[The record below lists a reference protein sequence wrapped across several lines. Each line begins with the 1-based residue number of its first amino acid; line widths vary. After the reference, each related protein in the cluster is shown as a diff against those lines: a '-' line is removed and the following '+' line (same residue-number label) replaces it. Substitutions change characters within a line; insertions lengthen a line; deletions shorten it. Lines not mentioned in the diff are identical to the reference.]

1 MLLFFFESPAVK
13 LGTQC
18 GPDWNLA
25 LHKSSATRWWI
36 GGRKSKFTFLQP
48 PWHKQRDVFWIV
60 RVSLRKRGLGK
71 RRPYSLQD
79 RTDPAFRSAFIQHE
93 LSLVALSYL
102 WIDDWHSWPLLPR
115 GWDALRKSQ
124 SCVFIQLL
132 YILKWALAPLH
143 TRYLCFCRPDQET
156 NAIWSQS
163 AWRNLMS
170 CCDRNCILLHGH
182 YSLSSC
188 LRLDTHLNPCCRMAR
203 CSLQKV
209 CFLLMLC
216 FTAVIWYVWPLSLH
230 VLWNVLKPIFFIDF
244 HAHLSTC
251 PGRGVKLII

>member
-1 MLLFFFESPAVK
+1 MRFFFFFESPAGK

-36 GGRKSKFTFLQP
+36 GGRKSEFTFLQP
-48 PWHKQRDVFWIV
+48 LWHKQRDVFWIV

-71 RRPYSLQD
+71 WRLGKWCPSSLQD
-79 RTDPAFRSAFIQHE
+79 RTDPVFRSAFIQHE

-115 GWDALRKSQ
+115 GWDTLKKSQ

-163 AWRNLMS
+163 ACRNLMS
-170 CCDRNCILLHGH
+170 CCDRNCILCMDTILSLPVLDWIHIWIHPCCVWPGVLYKRCVFYWCYVLQQWFGMFGH
-182 YSLSSC
+182 YPYMYC
-188 LRLDTHLNPCCRMAR
+188 EMCWK
-203 CSLQKV
+203 QY
-209 CFLLMLC
+209 FL
-216 FTAVIWYVWPLSLH
+216 
-230 VLWNVLKPIFFIDF
+230 
-244 HAHLSTC
+244 
-251 PGRGVKLII
+251 

>member
-25 LHKSSATRWWI
+25 AHKSSATRWWI
-36 GGRKSKFTFLQP
+36 GGRKSEFTFLQP

-71 RRPYSLQD
+71 RRPSSLQD

-132 YILKWALAPLH
+132 YILKWAPAPLH

-188 LRLDTHLNPCCRMAR
+188 LRLETHLNSPLLSYGQVFSTEGVFSTDAMFYSSDLVCLATIPTCIVKCVETNIFYRLPCA
-203 CSLQKV
+203 LV
-209 CFLLMLC
+209 
-216 FTAVIWYVWPLSLH
+216 
-230 VLWNVLKPIFFIDF
+230 
-244 HAHLSTC
+244 HLSRT
-251 PGRGVKLII
+251 RR